1 MVAVTTVAVVTAAV
15 VARAV
20 VRALEWQGQWSFEG
34 GGVARAVVVARA
46 EAV

>member
-1 MVAVTTVAVVTAAV
+1 V

-20 VRALEWQGQWSFEG
+20 ARAVEWQVWWSFEG